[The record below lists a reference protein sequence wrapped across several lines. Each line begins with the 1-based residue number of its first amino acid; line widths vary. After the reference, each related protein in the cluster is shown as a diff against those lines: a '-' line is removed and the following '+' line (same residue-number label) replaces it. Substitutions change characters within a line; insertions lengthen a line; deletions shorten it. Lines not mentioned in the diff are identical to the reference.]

1 MANGRTNLSGY
12 HLLTGATGLLGSY
25 LLRDF
30 LLAGR
35 RVAVL
40 VRPAKRE
47 SARQRVENLLRHWEV
62 MLEAPLP
69 RPVVLEGDLNDADLG
84 LDNRTL
90 GWIERN
96 CESVVHNAA
105 SLVFRGDDP
114 AGEPYLSNVEGTRR
128 MLELCRCTGI
138 RQFHH
143 VSTAY
148 LCGLR
153 ERRILESDIDV
164 GQTPGNVYEKTK
176 LEAELMVRAAA
187 QGKESWLDRP
197 TIYRPSIIV
206 GDSETGYTTTY
217 HGFYAPLKLAHTMAS
232 KVAIGAATADLLVS
246 ALGIT
251 ESDRKNFVPVDWVS
265 SVMSHIHGRP
275 EHHGATYHVTSP
287 HPPLVLEMAAVM
299 QEVVE
304 ELSPMGDP
312 DSSWNMDGEWFANTF
327 RDQLGIYGAYWRD
340 DPQFDV
346 TNTLRAAPHLP
357 CPNLDRETMSQLAR
371 FAIDAN
377 FGKARREKHKLD
389 FDVHHHM
396 RHLHKA
402 HKPGSRAN
410 EYKPDAQASGYKP
423 EAQAKEQNIHAELA
437 DLDHRIARLGI
448 QVDGPGGGQWELHVR
463 DGRLVSIDDGVSRRS
478 TAVFHVHSATFR
490 SLVHGE
496 LSASDAVENGR
507 VRIEGNGMDRRRLE
521 AILQAAAT
529 GPALEVVSK

>member
-1 MANGRTNLSGY
+1 METISLANGRTNISGY

-47 SARQRVENLLRHWEV
+47 SARQRVENMLRHWEL

-69 RPVVLEGDLNDADLG
+69 RPVVLEGDLGDADLG

-90 GWIERN
+90 AWIERN
-96 CESVVHNAA
+96 CESVFHNAA

-128 MLELCRCTGI
+128 MLELCRCTGV

-148 LCGLR
+148 VCGLR
-153 ERRILESDIDV
+153 EGRILESDVDV

-176 LEAELMVRAAA
+176 LEAEMMVRAAA
-187 QGKESWLDRP
+187 QGKGSWLDRP

-206 GDSETGYTTTY
+206 GDSQTGYTTTY

-232 KVAIGAATADLLVS
+232 KVSLGTTAADLLVS

-251 ESDRKNFVPVDWVS
+251 ERDRKNFVPVDWVA
-265 SVMSHIHGRP
+265 SVMSHIHGQP
-275 EHHGATYHVTSP
+275 EFHGSTYHVTSP
-287 HPPLVLEMAAVM
+287 QPPLVLEMASAM

-304 ELSPMGDP
+304 ELSPVGDA
-312 DSSWNMDGEWFANTF
+312 DSSWNMDGEWFARTF

-340 DPQFDV
+340 DPQFDMA
-346 TNTLRAAPHLP
+346 NTLRAAPHLP
-357 CPNLDRETMSQLAR
+357 CPMLDREMMSQLAR
-371 FAIDAN
+371 YAIDAN
-377 FGKARREKHKLD
+377 FGKGRRAKPKPE
-389 FDVHHHM
+389 FDVHQHM
-396 RHLHKA
+396 RRLHK
-402 HKPGSRAN
+402 S
-410 EYKPDAQASGYKP
+410 
-423 EAQAKEQNIHAELA
+423 HAEMT
-437 DLDHRIARLGI
+437 DHDHRVARLGI
-448 QVDGPGGGQWELHVR
+448 QVDGPGGGQWELFVR
-463 DGRLVSIDDGVSRRS
+463 DGRLVAIDDGVSRRS
-478 TAVFHVHSATFR
+478 SAVFHVHSATFR

-496 LSASDAVENGR
+496 LSASQAVENGR
-507 VRIEGNGMDRRRLE
+507 VRIEGNGMNRRRLE
-521 AILQAAAT
+521 AVLQAAAT
-529 GPALEVVSK
+529 SPTVEVA

>member
-1 MANGRTNLSGY
+1 MPFHGEIKRATLCGQNLLNGDNSLAKGRTNTSGY

-30 LLAGR
+30 LLASR

-40 VRPAKRE
+40 VRPGKHE

-62 MLEAPLP
+62 MLECSLP
-69 RPVVLEGDLNDADLG
+69 RPVVLEGDLGEVDLG

-90 GWIERN
+90 SWIERN
-96 CESVVHNAA
+96 CESVFHNAA
-105 SLVFRGDDP
+105 SLVFRGDD
-114 AGEPYLSNVEGTRR
+114 ASGEPYQSNVEGTRR
-128 MLELCRCTGI
+128 MLELCRCTGV

-148 LCGLR
+148 VCGLR
-153 ERRILESDIDV
+153 EGRVLESDVDV

-176 LEAELMVRAAA
+176 LQAEMLVREATF
-187 QGKESWLDRP
+187 LDRP

-217 HGFYAPLKLAHTMAS
+217 HGFYAPLRLAHTMAS
-232 KVAIGAATADLLVS
+232 KVSIGTTGGDLLVS

-251 ESDRKNFVPVDWVS
+251 EDDRKNFVPVDWVS
-265 SVMSHIHGRP
+265 AVMSHIHGQP
-275 EHHGATYHVTSP
+275 ESHGATYHVTSP

-304 ELSPMGDP
+304 ELSPMADP
-312 DSSWNMDGEWFANTF
+312 DSDWNMDAEWFAKTF

-340 DPQFDV
+340 DPQFDM
-346 TNTLRAAPHLP
+346 TNTHRAAPHLP
-357 CPNLDRETMSQLAR
+357 CPQLDREMMSQLAR

-377 FGKARREKHKLD
+377 FGRGRRTKHKPE

-396 RHLHKA
+396 RRLHRS
-402 HKPGSRAN
+402 H
-410 EYKPDAQASGYKP
+410 P
-423 EAQAKEQNIHAELA
+423 EMA
-437 DLDHRIARLGI
+437 DGDHRVAHLGV
-448 QVDGPGGGQWELHVR
+448 QVDGPGGGQWELAVR
-463 DGRLVSIDDGVSRRS
+463 DGRLLAIDDGVSRRS

-496 LSASDAVENGR
+496 LNVSQAVQSGR

-529 GPALEVVSK
+529 SPAVEVA

>member
-1 MANGRTNLSGY
+1 VRDTSKNLLNGDNSLAKGRTNAAGY

-40 VRPAKRE
+40 VRPAKHE
-47 SARQRVENLLRHWEV
+47 SARQRVENLLRHWEI
-62 MLEAPLP
+62 MLETALP
-69 RPVVLEGDLNDADLG
+69 RPVVIEGDLGEVDLG
-84 LDNRTL
+84 LDSRGV

-105 SLVFRGDDP
+105 SLVFRGDDSS
-114 AGEPYLSNVEGTRR
+114 GEPYLSNVEGTGR

-148 LCGLR
+148 VCGLR
-153 ERRILESDIDV
+153 AGRILENEDDI

-176 LEAELMVRAAA
+176 LQAELLVRRA
-187 QGKESWLDRP
+187 EFLDRS
-197 TIYRPSIIV
+197 TVYRPSIIV
-206 GDSETGYTTTY
+206 GDSQTGYTTTY

-232 KVAIGAATADLLVS
+232 KVEIGTTAGDLLVS
-246 ALGIT
+246 ALGIK
-251 ESDRKNFVPVDWVS
+251 EGDRKNFVPVDWVS
-265 SVMSHIHGRP
+265 AVLSHVHGRP
-275 EHHGATYHVTSP
+275 ELHGRTYHLTSP

-304 ELSPMGDP
+304 ELSPMGEP
-312 DSSWNMDGEWFANTF
+312 DSSWNMDGEWFASTF
-327 RDQLGIYGAYWRD
+327 RDQLAIYGAYWRD
-340 DPQFDV
+340 DPEFDT
-346 TNTLRAAPHLP
+346 TNTRRAAPHLP
-357 CPNLDRETMSQLAR
+357 CPKLDRELMSQLAR

-377 FGKARREKHKLD
+377 FGKARRTRHKPE

-396 RHLHKA
+396 RHLHRA
-402 HKPGSRAN
+402 HESR
-410 EYKPDAQASGYKP
+410 DS
-423 EAQAKEQNIHAELA
+423 
-437 DLDHRIARLGI
+437 DHRIARLGI
-448 QVDGPGGGQWELHVR
+448 QVDGPGGGQWELSVR
-463 DGRLVSIDDGVSRRS
+463 DGRLVGIDDGVSRRS

-496 LSASDAVENGR
+496 LSASQAVQSGR

-521 AILQAAAT
+521 AVLQAAAT
-529 GPALEVVSK
+529 SEAAEVAR

>member
-1 MANGRTNLSGY
+1 MEANPLAKGRTNTAGY

-40 VRPAKRE
+40 VRPAKSE
-47 SARQRVENLLRHWEV
+47 SARQRVENILRHWEE
-62 MLEAPLP
+62 MLESPLP
-69 RPVVLEGDLNDADLG
+69 RPVVLEGDLGECDLG

-105 SLVFRGDDP
+105 SLVFRGEDP
-114 AGEPYLSNVEGTRR
+114 TGEPFLSNVEGTRR
-128 MLELCRCTGI
+128 MLDLCRCTGI

-148 LCGLR
+148 VCGLR
-153 ERRILESDIDV
+153 EGLILESDVDV

-176 LEAELMVRAAA
+176 LQAEMLVRGADF
-187 QGKESWLDRP
+187 LDRP

-206 GDSETGYTTTY
+206 GDSQTGYTTTY
-217 HGFYAPLKLAHTMAS
+217 HGFYAPLKLAHTMVS
-232 KVAIGAATADLLVS
+232 KVALGATAGDLLVS

-251 ESDRKNFVPVDWVS
+251 ERDRKNFVPVDWVS
-265 SVMSHIHGRP
+265 AVMSHIHGRP
-275 EHHGATYHVTSP
+275 EHHGTTYHVTSP
-287 HPPLVLEMAAVM
+287 NPPLILEMASVM

-304 ELSPMGDP
+304 ELSQLGDP
-312 DSSWNMDGEWFANTF
+312 DSSWNMDGEWFAKTF

-346 TNTLRAAPHLP
+346 TNTRRAAPHLP
-357 CPNLDRETMSQLAR
+357 CPELDREMMLQLAR
-371 FAIDAN
+371 YAIDAN
-377 FGKARREKHKLD
+377 FGRARRVKYKPE

-396 RHLHKA
+396 RRLHRS
-402 HKPGSRAN
+402 HG
-410 EYKPDAQASGYKP
+410 
-423 EAQAKEQNIHAELA
+423 ELREG
-437 DLDHRIARLGI
+437 DPRIAHLGV
-448 QVDGPGGGQWELHVR
+448 QVDGPGGGQWELFVR
-463 DGRLVSIDDGVSRRS
+463 DGRLMAVDDGVSRRS

-496 LSASDAVENGR
+496 LSVSQAVQAGR
-507 VRIEGNGMDRRRLE
+507 VRIEGNGMERHRLE

-529 GPALEVVSK
+529 SPAAEAAR